1 MGGLYEGREQSQAKH
16 AILRRYLD
24 PFANKILRTW
34 DSLDFIEGF
43 SGPWDN
49 RDQDGLTDTSIG
61 IALETLSKVASN
73 LGHSPS
79 APRIRFIFNELDA
92 TAYSKLQ
99 DFLDRRAKQF
109 PLVEVRTFR
118 GKFEDNAPAIKA
130 AATNKF
136 QLLFVDPKGYT
147 GFPPSALEHFKGRS
161 TEVFV
166 NVMRSFIERFVSG
179 NHVDREGALIQLIGA
194 TRAKYLLDTGLTI
207 ETLEAEYLSM
217 LRGTL
222 GYRYSGLSPVH
233 NPDKDQIQFS
243 LAYAT
248 NHPAGMEVMRS
259 AEYSALSDHDRTIY
273 SKSTTDKNPSLF
285 DSFEEPLEIR
295 GPYLRARKRHQDTA
309 HEVLTTLLDAHKS
322 GIFFDE
328 LCAQAQQTLFLKR
341 RELGQEIVRMSQ
353 SGKIYP
359 SWKDRNGRTPSPK
372 DLIKLTAV

>member
-49 RDQDGLTDTSIG
+49 RDQDGLSDTSIG
-61 IALETLSKVASN
+61 IALETLSKVASD

-79 APRIRFIFNELDA
+79 APRIRCIFNELDA

-99 DFLDRRAKQF
+99 DFLARRAKQF

-118 GKFEDNAPAIKA
+118 GRFEDNAPAIKA

-179 NHVDREGALIQLIGA
+179 NHVDRESALIQLIGA
-194 TRAKYLLDTGLTI
+194 KRARYLLDTGLTI

-233 NPDKDQIQFS
+233 NPDKDQIHFS

-259 AEYSALSDHDRTIY
+259 AEYGALSEHDRTIY
-273 SKSTTDKNPSLF
+273 TKSTSDNGPGLF
-285 DSFEEPLEIR
+285 DALDEPLEIR

-309 HEVLTTLLDAHKS
+309 HEVLTTLLGAHHG
-322 GIFFDE
+322 GIQFEE
-328 LCAQAQQTLFLKR
+328 LCALAQQTLFLKR
-341 RELGQEIVRMSQ
+341 TELGQVIVRMSLD
-353 SGKIYP
+353 GKIYP
-359 SWKDRNGRTPSPK
+359 SWKDRNGRTPGSK
-372 DLIKLTAV
+372 DLIKLTSV